1 MYSDICPNRS
11 AFWKLLFGDKFV
23 GWLGLFHFMKQIIST
38 LRPSHPDYHRAL
50 SNLRYCIYRYDQTD
64 EASIVKA
71 LENGT
76 LGGQKHNEEQSRSSR
91 DSPGWKQVCN
101 PHLQKIIL
109 PGDVIR
115 LNLVSGSSITR

>member
-1 MYSDICPNRS
+1 
-11 AFWKLLFGDKFV
+11 
-23 GWLGLFHFMKQIIST
+23 MKQIIST
-38 LRPSHPDYHRAL
+38 LCPSHPDYHRAL
-50 SNLRYCIYRYDQTD
+50 SNLHYCIYRFDQTD

-76 LGGQKHNEEQSRSSR
+76 LGGQKHNEEQSHSSR

-109 PGDVIR
+109 PGDVICLNLGEWFINYKVDASPGEPRGRGR
-115 LNLVSGSSITR
+115 LNPVNDQKLFTLET